1 MSMRTGLVFN
11 VQKYSIHDGPG
22 IRTTVFFKG
31 CPLSCPWCHN
41 PESQGREPFVYYDR
55 TRCLGCEACIRAC
68 PTGALSRDATGIVTQ
83 PDRCEHYATCAEVC
97 PAEACRLIGRQ
108 VTVAGL
114 LAEIQRDIPFYRE
127 SGGGVTF
134 SGGEPLLQWKFLV
147 DVLSACGKSRIHRA
161 VDTTGFCSP
170 HVLGRVAEHTDLFL
184 YDIKLMDEDAHRR
197 LTGVPLT
204 PILENL
210 ERLLSWGARVRI
222 RVPLIPGVTSD
233 ASIARTGEMLAS
245 LPAIDGVNL
254 LPFHKSARDKHRKFG
269 MPWRV
274 ECDEEIPREQVEAW
288 AGRMAERGLSVAIG
302 G

>member
-1 MSMRTGLVFN
+1 MRTGLVFN

-22 IRTTVFFKG
+22 IRTTVFLKG

-55 TRCLGCEACIRAC
+55 DRCLGCEACVRAC
-68 PTGALSRDATGIVTQ
+68 PTGALSRDRTGIVT
-83 PDRCEHYATCAEVC
+83 DAERCEGRATCAEVC
-97 PAEACRLIGRQ
+97 PAEARRLVGRQ
-108 VTVAGL
+108 VSVEDL
-114 LAEIQRDIPFYRE
+114 MREIEQDVPFYQE

-147 DVLSACGKSRIHRA
+147 DALRACGKRRIHRA
-161 VDTTGFCSP
+161 VDTSGFCSP
-170 HVLGRVAEHTDLFL
+170 QVLGRVAEHTDLFL
-184 YDIKLMDEDAHRR
+184 YDLKLMDPERHRR
-197 LTGVPLT
+197 LTGVPLD
-204 PILENL
+204 PILNNL

-233 ASIARTGEMLAS
+233 ASIAHTGELLAS

-254 LPFHKSARDKHRKFG
+254 LPFHRSARDKHRKFG
-269 MPWRV
+269 MPWRL
-274 ECDEEIPREQVEAW
+274 ECDNEIPREQVEAW
-288 AGRMAERGLSVAIG
+288 AGCMAQRGLRVGIG